1 MGNINIQTS
10 KPVVPKIYAYTT
22 PEIARHDGWT
32 KIGYTEQDDVKKR
45 IDQQTH
51 TADVTAKLEWQGN
64 AVYEGTNETFK
75 DKEFHEYLRKLGFE
89 QENGKQNEWFKI
101 MPMDAKKNFYDFR
114 ENHGQLDASMLPSAM
129 PYELRDEQKDAV
141 VQTKNYHDT
150 HENGEFLW
158 NAKPRFGKTLTVY
171 DFCKTIKAKKVLI
184 VTNRPAVSNSWYS
197 DYMSFMGKESGYVFV
212 SSDSNLKG
220 KSFVLTREEFL
231 GQQSDSD
238 DMARTIEFVSLQ
250 DLKGSIYFGGQ
261 HEKLKEVADIE
272 WDVLVIDEAHEAID
286 TVKTDVAF
294 DRIKCKFTLHLSGTP
309 FKQLSNDK
317 FGSDAI
323 FNWTYA
329 DEQKKKHELED
340 AGNSENPYSNL
351 PQLNMFTYRM
361 SDIVKDK
368 LAEGIDIDGNKRSWA
383 FDLNEFFA
391 VKDDKFVH
399 EEAVDKFLDALTSY
413 KKFPFSTPELRNEL
427 KHTFWFLN
435 RVDSAK
441 CLEVKLRNHPVF
453 KEYEIVLAAGDGKK
467 IDTGEYDAAGNA
479 KAFHR
484 VKDAIANH
492 DKTITLSVGQLTT
505 GVTIPEWTAV
515 LMLCNCK
522 SPAIYMQTAF
532 RAQNPCLFHIGDKH
546 FRKENAYV
554 FDFDPARTLTI
565 FEEFANDLSAD
576 TAVGRGDLDTRKAH
590 VKELLNF
597 FPVIGEDEKGEMI
610 ELDAEKVLSI
620 PVKIH
625 AQEVVKS
632 GFMNNFLFQN
642 IGGIFASV
650 EAVQNILNKLTAV
663 GKDEQ
668 LTMTKEKGEELAG
681 DVTEEHVIGQTQ
693 NLFGDKLYDI
703 ETEFSQR
710 VQDIMPTED
719 GKPLSEVLKDMMQP
733 QLDGITSK
741 VSKEYGLS
749 NASATRLNKQITDV
763 LNKKIDLVAGRHEI
777 ARSKLNKEQEK
788 LDKELKDGAI
798 SEDDYLDKAID
809 IERMQ
814 NQLKEDMK
822 ANITETLKG
831 FARDAAEKSVRAVE
845 TQKHEIEKKN
855 EEDKYRDKLRGFCR
869 TIPLFLM
876 AYGDENTS
884 LKVFDQVVPADVFE
898 TVTSITLDDFRFLRD
913 GGDYEEDGITKHFD
927 GHVFDE
933 VVFNDSCKEFLRLRS
948 NLADYFDENQTEDIF
963 DYIPPQNTTLIFTPK
978 SVASMMCDMLEKENP
993 NCFDD
998 DTKTFIDIY
1007 MKSGLYPAEIIKR
1020 LFKSKKMKALYPD
1033 ANDRLRHI
1041 IGEQVYGLAPTEIIY
1056 KIATNYILGFDKD
1069 GSIIG
1074 GKHHFRQYDSL
1085 PAAKSGTLE
1094 QELDKVFA
1102 E

>member
-361 SDIVKDK
+361 SDIVR
-368 LAEGIDIDGNKRSWA
+368 IN
-383 FDLNEFFA
+383 
-391 VKDDKFVH
+391 
-399 EEAVDKFLDALTSY
+399 
-413 KKFPFSTPELRNEL
+413 
-427 KHTFWFLN
+427 
-435 RVDSAK
+435 
-441 CLEVKLRNHPVF
+441 
-453 KEYEIVLAAGDGKK
+453 
-467 IDTGEYDAAGNA
+467 
-479 KAFHR
+479 
-484 VKDAIANH
+484 
-492 DKTITLSVGQLTT
+492 
-505 GVTIPEWTAV
+505 
-515 LMLCNCK
+515 
-522 SPAIYMQTAF
+522 
-532 RAQNPCLFHIGDKH
+532 
-546 FRKENAYV
+546 
-554 FDFDPARTLTI
+554 
-565 FEEFANDLSAD
+565 
-576 TAVGRGDLDTRKAH
+576 
-590 VKELLNF
+590 LL
-597 FPVIGEDEKGEMI
+597 
-610 ELDAEKVLSI
+610 KVLIST
-620 PVKIH
+620 
-625 AQEVVKS
+625 AT
-632 GFMNNFLFQN
+632 
-642 IGGIFASV
+642 SV
-650 EAVQNILNKLTAV
+650 L
-663 GKDEQ
+663 
-668 LTMTKEKGEELAG
+668 
-681 DVTEEHVIGQTQ
+681 
-693 NLFGDKLYDI
+693 
-703 ETEFSQR
+703 
-710 VQDIMPTED
+710 
-719 GKPLSEVLKDMMQP
+719 
-733 QLDGITSK
+733 
-741 VSKEYGLS
+741 
-749 NASATRLNKQITDV
+749 
-763 LNKKIDLVAGRHEI
+763 
-777 ARSKLNKEQEK
+777 
-788 LDKELKDGAI
+788 
-798 SEDDYLDKAID
+798 
-809 IERMQ
+809 
-814 NQLKEDMK
+814 
-822 ANITETLKG
+822 
-831 FARDAAEKSVRAVE
+831 
-845 TQKHEIEKKN
+845 
-855 EEDKYRDKLRGFCR
+855 
-869 TIPLFLM
+869 
-876 AYGDENTS
+876 
-884 LKVFDQVVPADVFE
+884 
-898 TVTSITLDDFRFLRD
+898 
-913 GGDYEEDGITKHFD
+913 
-927 GHVFDE
+927 GH
-933 VVFNDSCKEFLRLRS
+933 
-948 NLADYFDENQTEDIF
+948 
-963 DYIPPQNTTLIFTPK
+963 LI
-978 SVASMMCDMLEKENP
+978 
-993 NCFDD
+993 
-998 DTKTFIDIY
+998 
-1007 MKSGLYPAEIIKR
+1007 
-1020 LFKSKKMKALYPD
+1020 
-1033 ANDRLRHI
+1033 
-1041 IGEQVYGLAPTEIIY
+1041 
-1056 KIATNYILGFDKD
+1056 
-1069 GSIIG
+1069 
-1074 GKHHFRQYDSL
+1074 
-1085 PAAKSGTLE
+1085 
-1094 QELDKVFA
+1094 
-1102 E
+1102 